1 MELPS
6 PRTLVNAHT
15 VENVLGLDELEA
27 ELILVQ
33 HIQYVQKSEA
43 VLVADRRKKRQFPHH
58 SSPPTCLV
66 VPSTMMQF

>member
-27 ELILVQ
+27 ELILMQ
-33 HIQYVQKSEA
+33 HIQSVHKSEA
-43 VLVADRRKKRQFPHH
+43 VLVADCRKKRQFPRH